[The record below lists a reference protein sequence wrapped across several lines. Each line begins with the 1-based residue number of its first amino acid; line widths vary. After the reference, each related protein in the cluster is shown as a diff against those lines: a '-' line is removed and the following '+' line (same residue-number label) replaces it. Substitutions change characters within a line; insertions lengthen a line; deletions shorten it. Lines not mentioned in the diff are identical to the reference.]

1 MCVCVWGEG
10 VLNCNGQGG
19 LGERRRELN
28 EATFV
33 PIHYQ
38 ILKRVFFFFFGGGQA
53 LILFRI
59 NTAEE
64 LMINNL
70 LS

>member
-28 EATFV
+28 EATFL

-38 ILKRVFFFFFGGGQA
+38 ILKRGFFFWEGGGP